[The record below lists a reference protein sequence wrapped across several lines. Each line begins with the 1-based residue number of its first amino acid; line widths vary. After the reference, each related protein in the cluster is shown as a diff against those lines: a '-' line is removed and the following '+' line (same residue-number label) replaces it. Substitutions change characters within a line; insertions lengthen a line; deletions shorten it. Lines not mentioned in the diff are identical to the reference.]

1 MFFSFSLSLTL
12 THRQIEGYATSL
24 MQGEYEEVWQAWS
37 FLKEEKTSDDSPSSL
52 SKASEES
59 KTSALEARRK
69 VQMARVERRLSIHD
83 LAKKCNTDSDS
94 ISAYEKGDDVLPLDV
109 YEKVLSVLRI

>member
-1 MFFSFSLSLTL
+1 
-12 THRQIEGYATSL
+12 
-24 MQGEYEEVWQAWS
+24 MQSEYEEVWQAWS
-37 FLKEEKTSDDSPSSL
+37 FLKQGQTSEDAPSSIP
-52 SKASEES
+52 KANEDA

-83 LAKKCNTDSDS
+83 LARKCNTDSES

-109 YEKVLSVLRI
+109 YERVLSVLRIA